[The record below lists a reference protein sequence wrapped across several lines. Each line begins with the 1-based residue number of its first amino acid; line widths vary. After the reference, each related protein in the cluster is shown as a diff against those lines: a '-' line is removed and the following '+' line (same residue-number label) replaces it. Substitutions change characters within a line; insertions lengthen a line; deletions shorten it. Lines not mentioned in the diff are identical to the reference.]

1 MSGVEAVA
9 AGLRD
14 RMLGGDLP
22 VGSPLP
28 SERELAS
35 ELEVSRTTVRGALT
49 LLESEGLVDRRVGR
63 GGGTFV
69 AEPGARQVTAALQRS
84 VGMAGFP
91 AVDLAEARM
100 SIEPRCAALAA
111 ARMTERQLADLRSLQ
126 SVMARAQTRREFFE
140 ANARFHV
147 LIAEGSGNEVLA
159 AIIRGLIAPI
169 REVTD
174 DPVRIREAEM
184 RETVRVHE
192 LLLVALAG
200 ADPSMAEKLMRG
212 HLQAHVDVICGAPR
226 G

>member
-1 MSGVEAVA
+1 MSGVETVA
-9 AGLRD
+9 ADLRD
-14 RMLGGDLP
+14 RILSGDLS

-28 SERELAS
+28 PERELGAQVG
-35 ELEVSRTTVRGALT
+35 VSRTTVRGALAQ
-49 LLESEGLVDRRVGR
+49 LAAEGLVDRRVGR

-69 AEPGARQVTAALQRS
+69 AEPGARQVTAALQRG

-100 SIEPRCAALAA
+100 AIEPRCAALAA
-111 ARMTERQLADLRSLQ
+111 TRMTSEQLSDLRALQ
-126 SVMARAQTRREFFE
+126 SVMARAQSRGEFFE

-169 REVTD
+169 RDITD
-174 DPVRIREAEM
+174 DPARIRDAEM

-192 LLLVALAG
+192 LLLAALVQEDASG
-200 ADPSMAEKLMRG
+200 AESLMRG
-212 HLQAHVDVICGAPR
+212 HLQAHVDVLCGARPV
-226 G
+226 